1 MTAKTTTKPA
11 AKPAA
16 KPATRVAT
24 KAEAK
29 AVQDAAIAKLVAAY
43 REAAKQLAGKDAG
56 VEDALNLLQ
65 AAKLGQCN
73 ARVLTAR
80 AAYRLATAPGIAT
93 KAYPVNQSGAA
104 KALDVNRTTL
114 RHHIKAGEAL
124 AKKKLVFRLGAPTE
138 EERAVVEN
146 SHDKTSREIA
156 AESRA
161 TKAKAAAAK
170 EEAAEAK
177 LEAVAKAAATGDVQA
192 MAELM
197 PGKSGDVVTV
207 QAAESTSNPPAAETA
222 PVPAESTAVT
232 VAEIL
237 AKLDAVLAMV
247 TGFTKQAAMTD
258 TQRDAIETRLSGIA
272 TASYVEAE

>member
-207 QAAESTSNPPAAETA
+207 QAAESTSNPPAESA